1 MTCPRAHRDNSYP
14 SGEHPERGSGSISVV
29 GIVCAL
35 LIVGITCAG
44 LVGVIAANHRAAKAA
59 DLAALAAADAARGLT
74 TGDPCAKADEV
85 TQANQAQLVACVL
98 PSGLSGTADIRISVD
113 IAGPFAFLGP
123 AQGVSR
129 AGPPGL
135 SSS

>member
-1 MTCPRAHRDNSYP
+1 M
-14 SGEHPERGSGSISVV
+14 SVV

-35 LIVGITCAG
+35 LIVGVTCAG
-44 LVGVIAANHRAAKAA
+44 LIGVVTANHRAAQAA

-74 TGDPCAKADEV
+74 TGDPCGRAEKVA
-85 TQANQAQLVACVL
+85 QANRAHLVACAL
-98 PSGLSGTADIRISVD
+98 PPGLAGTADIRTSVD

-135 SSS
+135 SGS